1 MIKCIH
7 QIAPHIGM
15 ADAVGNQIRECQ
27 RLLHGWGY
35 DSKTYSVSWEPGVEG
50 QIHSL
55 DAFEPGR
62 PDTAVILH
70 YAVCS
75 PANDFAFDLPDPLVL
90 YYHNVTP
97 PEFYHRYEPAFADC
111 LARARSGL
119 ARFAGRGPAI
129 AASPH
134 NESELRARGFEVLA
148 QAPYVLWLDPLR
160 AGTATPKAQELRQRF
175 DDERLTTWVY
185 VGRMAPNKRIEDIIT
200 AFHVYRRDYNR
211 KSRLLLVGNDQGL
224 PSYGRLLHA
233 LVRELELDDAVTF
246 TGAYG
251 PSQGL
256 AVFYEMA
263 DLYISLSE
271 HEGFCVP
278 LIEAMSFGV
287 PVLAFASTNV
297 PGTLGHSGVLLR
309 DKRPSVVAA
318 AAHEI
323 LADPDLRRAI
333 VARQR
338 LRAADF
344 APEPVREQFH
354 AAVRQIEAYFARA
367 GRGGA

>member
-1 MIKCIH
+1 MIKRIH

-27 RLLHGWGY
+27 RLLHAWGY
-35 DSKTYSVSWEPGVEG
+35 ESKVYSLTWETGLEGQVHSLETYEPG
-50 QIHSL
+50 Q
-55 DAFEPGR
+55 
-62 PDTAVILH
+62 PDTAVLLH

-75 PANDFAFDLPDPLVL
+75 PANDFAFDLPDPLIL

-97 PEFYHRYEPAFADC
+97 PEFYYRYEPAFADC
-111 LARARSGL
+111 LARGRGGL
-119 ARFAGRGPAI
+119 ARFAKRGPAI

-134 NESELRARGFEVLA
+134 NEAELRARGFEVLA
-148 QAPYVLWLDPLR
+148 QAPYVLWLDPLKT
-160 AGTATPKAQELRQRF
+160 GTTTPKAQELRQRF
-175 DDERLTTWVY
+175 GDEHLTTWVY

-200 AFHVYRRDYNR
+200 AFHVYRRDYNQR
-211 KSRLLLVGNDQGL
+211 SRLLLVGNDQGL
-224 PSYGRLLHA
+224 PGYGRLLHS
-233 LVRELELDDAVTF
+233 LVKELELGEAVTF

-251 PSQGL
+251 PSHGL
-256 AVFYEMA
+256 GVFYEMA

-297 PGTLGHSGVLLR
+297 PGTLGRSGVLLR

-323 LADPDLRRAI
+323 LADPELRRSR

-344 APEPVREQFH
+344 APELVREQFH
-354 AAVRQIEAYFARA
+354 AAVRQIEAHVAQA
-367 GRGGA
+367 GRGAA